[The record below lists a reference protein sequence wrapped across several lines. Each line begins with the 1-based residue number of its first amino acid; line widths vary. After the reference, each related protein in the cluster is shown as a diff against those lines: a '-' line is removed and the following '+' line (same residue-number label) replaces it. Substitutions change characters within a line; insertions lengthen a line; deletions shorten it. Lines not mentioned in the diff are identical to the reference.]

1 MKRDAILE
9 VIKSLA
15 MSQGFYGRLLKDI
28 YYADEEVRENFWEHM
43 ESLNLKD
50 ALDVVLYFES

>member
-9 VIKSLA
+9 VIKNLA
-15 MSQGFYGRLLKDI
+15 MSKGFYSRLLMDI
-28 YYADEEVRENFWEHM
+28 YYLEEDAREKFWEHM
-43 ESLNLKD
+43 ESLNLAD

>member
-15 MSQGFYGRLLKDI
+15 MSKGFYGRLLMDI